1 MRAKPFLC
9 ALGLS
14 VLAASPAG
22 AQVTGGVLAATQ
34 THMS

>member
-1 MRAKPFLC
+1 MQAKYFLC

-14 VLAASPAG
+14 VLAVSPAG
-22 AQVTGGVLAATQ
+22 AQVTGGVLSATQ